1 MKPRRHASYER
12 FAQGSLVMNR
22 PATRVLACI
31 ALALLLTVGQ
41 AAAAV
46 TATGAAPTPPAA
58 PPAKEA
64 PPEPDEDH
72 EPERFQDNPLRPQG
86 PAIDMPQE
94 IVDMLKQRQLVIER
108 REDALKVEETRL
120 SVLKKDLEDIL
131 ARQQQLAKNA
141 QAAATKNG
149 KPKPG
154 DSAATAVDQVVKMY
168 ETMPPE
174 EAAARLE
181 KLPPAMALQ
190 VLRSLKGKTAGTILA
205 SVKPDKAAKLTE
217 QFLARPVNSKPV
229 R

>member
-41 AAAAV
+41 AAAV

-108 REDALKVEETRL
+108 REEALKVEETRL
-120 SVLKKDLEDIL
+120 SALKRIL
-131 ARQQQLAKNA
+131 RIFSLDNNNSRKMRRPPLQKTVSLSRVMRRRPRWIRWSRC
-141 QAAATKNG
+141 TK
-149 KPKPG
+149 PC
-154 DSAATAVDQVVKMY
+154 
-168 ETMPPE
+168 
-174 EAAARLE
+174 
-181 KLPPAMALQ
+181 
-190 VLRSLKGKTAGTILA
+190 LRKRRRLA
-205 SVKPDKAAKLTE
+205 SRSC
-217 QFLARPVNSKPV
+217 RPRWPC
-229 R
+229 RCFGL